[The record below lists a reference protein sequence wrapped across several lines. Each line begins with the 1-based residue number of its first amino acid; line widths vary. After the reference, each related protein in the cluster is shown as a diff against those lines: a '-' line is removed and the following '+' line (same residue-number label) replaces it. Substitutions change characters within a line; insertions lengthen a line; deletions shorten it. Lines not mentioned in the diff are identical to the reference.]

1 MSGQKQHSE
10 LDGQVRVSVV
20 KAAPAEYSQGPSQL
34 PGAQDGAW
42 PCPQERG
49 AWQELCRRAGAIP
62 SWASVEDW
70 VVVLERRNQN
80 QKALRPGMGGRI
92 LGRCECVFSEHL
104 LEAGPMR

>member
-42 PCPQERG
+42 PCPRKEEPGKNCADMLGPYPPGSVFRTGLLSWNVGIRTKRPLDQE
-49 AWQELCRRAGAIP
+49 
-62 SWASVEDW
+62 W
-70 VVVLERRNQN
+70 V
-80 QKALRPGMGGRI
+80 A
-92 LGRCECVFSEHL
+92 VFWGDVNVYSL
-104 LEAGPMR
+104 NIC